1 MLEAFQA
8 TEQGSLREVT
18 LRGGFDLAPDLVWVD
33 LIAPSQE
40 EQQWVTEAYEQNI
53 PTLKSLEDISA
64 SARYYRD
71 DDGVLHIST
80 YFLSK
85 NRNSTAD
92 GEGELS
98 SNILA
103 SAHTVAFILHKDRL
117 FTLRGHKLLSFRAFR
132 ARAHRNDYDL
142 NYKDPVWILLGLLE
156 AKLDEL
162 ADILE
167 DVHKDLEQGTTEVL
181 NNHHRE
187 YHLDLD
193 DMVTRLAQ
201 QDDVLGKAQLCLIDL
216 RRVLNFLSRPRA
228 LGSHEYD
235 VDVRELNEDV
245 RSLVEH
251 NAFLFQKV
259 RFLLDT
265 TSGFINTEQSDIIK
279 RFSVISSMLAP
290 PVLVTGIFGMNVN
303 GLPFVSPNSHYG
315 FIITMGIVL
324 LFFLIPLIY
333 FRRRGWL

>member
-1 MLEAFQA
+1 MLEAFIA
-8 TEQGSLREVT
+8 TERGSLQDTTV
-18 LRGGFDLAPDLVWVD
+18 RGSFDLDNDVVWVD
-33 LIAPSQE
+33 LIAPGQE
-40 EQQWVTEAYEQNI
+40 EQGWVQEAYDI
-53 PTLKSLEDISA
+53 TLPTLKSLEDISS

-80 YFLSK
+80 YFLTK
-85 NRNSTAD
+85 NKSLQAD
-92 GEGELS
+92 NESEEQI

-103 SAHTVAFILHKDRL
+103 SAQTVAFILLKNRL
-117 FTLRGHKLLSFRAFR
+117 FTLRGEKLVAFRAFR
-132 ARAHRNDYDL
+132 ARAKRNDYEID
-142 NYKDPVWILLGLLE
+142 YKDPVWILLGLLE

-167 DVHKDLEQGTTEVL
+167 DVHKDLEKCATEVL

-187 YHLDLD
+187 YVLDLD

-201 QDDVLGKAQLCLIDL
+201 QEDVLGKAQLCLIDL
-216 RRVLNFLSRPRA
+216 RRVLTFLSRPRA
-228 LGSHEYD
+228 LGSHIYD

-265 TSGFINTEQSDIIK
+265 TSGFINTEQSDTIK
-279 RFSVISSMLAP
+279 RFSILPSMLAP
-290 PVLVTGIFGMNVN
+290 PMLIASIYGMNTEI
-303 GLPFVSPNSHYG
+303 LPFAHGKES
-315 FIITMGIVL
+315 FMIVFTFVL
-324 LFFLIPLIY
+324 IFLVGPLVY
-333 FRRRGWL
+333 FRMKKWI

>member
-1 MLEAFQA
+1 MLEAFHS
-8 TEQGSLREVT
+8 TERGNLQESTIRGS
-18 LRGGFDLAPDLVWVD
+18 FDLDPELVWVD
-33 LIAPSQE
+33 LISPTHD
-40 EQQWVTEAYEQNI
+40 EQQWVLEAYSQNL

-80 YFLSK
+80 YFLTK
-85 NRNSTAD
+85 NRQSQAD
-92 GEGELS
+92 HEEDSAGQ
-98 SNILA
+98 ILV
-103 SAHTVAFILHKDRL
+103 SAQTVAFILHKNRL
-117 FTLRGHKLLSFRAFR
+117 FTLRGQKMVSFRAFR
-132 ARAHRNDYDL
+132 ARAHHNDYDMD
-142 NYKDPVWILLGLLE
+142 YKDPVWILLGLLE

-167 DVHKDLEQGTTEVL
+167 DVHKDLEACTTEVL

-228 LGSHEYD
+228 LGSHIYD
-235 VDVRELNEDV
+235 VDLRELNEDV

-290 PVLVTGIFGMNVN
+290 PMLIASIYGMNVD
-303 GLPFVSPNSHYG
+303 GLPMAQGLYSFVIVG
-315 FIITMGIVL
+315 AIIVMV
-324 LFFLIPLIY
+324 FFAPIFY